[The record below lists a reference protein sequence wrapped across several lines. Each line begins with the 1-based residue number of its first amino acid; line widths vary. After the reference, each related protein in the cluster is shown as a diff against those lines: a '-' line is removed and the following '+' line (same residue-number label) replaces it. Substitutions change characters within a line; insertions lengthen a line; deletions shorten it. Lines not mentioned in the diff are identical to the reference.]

1 MTLHLNNLL
10 KRILPD
16 WIYDK
21 LIGRWNS
28 DGLKRY
34 TANTLWALVAR
45 ITSLVVSF
53 FVSIYLVRYLGPEN
67 YGQLSY
73 AISFVGLFS
82 IISNVGIDNILYRDL
97 IKYPSE
103 RNAYLGSAFI
113 IKFAAGALAS
123 LATIISVYLL
133 STSDVSR
140 LVIVLL
146 SATFLFN
153 AFNVIGYQFQADVAQ
168 KYTSIIALFA
178 VFTLNLLKLLV
189 IWMDEGILYIGVI
202 FLIESILYA
211 VLFLAAYL
219 WRYGSLLNWRFSR
232 RISLSLLRDSWPF
245 IFIAAFTTIYA
256 RIDQVMLKHMMDA
269 SAVGLYD
276 AAVRLAEIWLFVP
289 ALIASSLFPAIVNA
303 RENNPIE
310 YKKRLVL
317 LTGLLAIFGL
327 LVAIPATILAEEMTL
342 FLYGS
347 AFIASAGVLSIYVWA
362 SVFASIDIVVR
373 YFLIA
378 ENRRT
383 LIFII
388 SMGTALV
395 NVGLNLFLIPKY
407 GIIGAAWATLISYVL
422 LTVPFLLILKLKV
435 KAPKIN
441 EVQ

>member
-1 MTLHLNNLL
+1 MTLILNNLL
-10 KRILPD
+10 QRILPE
-16 WIYDK
+16 WIHDK

-28 DGLKRY
+28 EGLKRY
-34 TANTLWALVAR
+34 TANTLWALFAR
-45 ITSLVVSF
+45 ITSLIVSF

-73 AISFVGLFS
+73 ALSFVGLFA

-97 IKYPSE
+97 IKYPKE

-113 IKFAAGALAS
+113 IKFAAGAVAS
-123 LATIISVYLL
+123 LATIVFVYLL
-133 STSDVSR
+133 SPSDVSR

-168 KYTSIIALFA
+168 KYTSLITLFT

-189 IWMDEGILYIGVI
+189 IWMDEGILYIG
-202 FLIESILYA
+202 LILLAESVLYA
-211 VLFLAAYL
+211 VLFLLAYL

-232 RISLSLLRDSWPF
+232 RVSLSLLRDSWPF
-245 IFIAAFTTIYA
+245 IFIAAFTTVYA
-256 RIDQVMLKHMMDA
+256 RIDQVMLKHLMDA

-303 RENNPIE
+303 RENNPAE

-317 LTGLLAIFGL
+317 LTGLLGIFGL
-327 LVAIPATILAEEMTL
+327 MVAIPATILAKPVTI

-347 AFIASAGVLSIYVWA
+347 AFLASAAVLSVYVWA

-388 SMGTALV
+388 SMGTAIV
-395 NVGLNLFLIPKY
+395 NVGLNFILIPKY
-407 GIIGAAWATLISYVL
+407 GIMGAAWSTLISYVL
-422 LTVPFLLILKLKV
+422 LTIPFFLILKI
-435 KAPKIN
+435 KAPKTDATH
-441 EVQ
+441 